1 LKLEEKLGIKKE
13 LLIQIQ
19 KTFSKF
25 KNVDRAVVFGSRA
38 RGDYKY
44 NSDIDIAVLGDN
56 ITSRD
61 FNSICDGLNQLNT
74 AFTFDVL
81 NMKNISKKGL
91 KDNIEREGIVIY
103 DAGES

>member
-1 LKLEEKLGIKKE
+1 MKLEEKLGIKKE

-44 NSDIDIAVLGDN
+44 NSDIDIAILGED
-56 ITSRD
+56 ITSKD
-61 FNSICDGLNQLNT
+61 FNSICDRLNQLNT

-81 NMKNISKKGL
+81 NMKSISQKGL
-91 KDNIEREGIVIY
+91 KDNIEREGIAIY
-103 DAGES
+103 DAEKS

>member
-1 LKLEEKLGIKKE
+1 MKLEEKLGIKKE

-25 KNVDRAVVFGSRA
+25 KNVDCAVVFGSRA

-44 NSDIDIAVLGDN
+44 NSDIDIAILGED
-56 ITSRD
+56 ITSKD
-61 FNSICDGLNQLNT
+61 FNSICDRLNQLNT

-81 NMKNISKKGL
+81 NMKSNIQK
-91 KDNIEREGIVIY
+91 RFEG
-103 DAGES
+103 